1 MRRIR
6 RDAMSEIDRLRRI
19 MDRLRGDDGC
29 PWDREQTLAS
39 LRTYLVE
46 ETYEVLDAID
56 AGDLPALRE
65 ELGDLLFQIVFQAR
79 VAQEGGHFDLE
90 SILKGIGDKIVRRH
104 PHVFGEGRL
113 DSSEQVLQQWEQIKE
128 QERRGRPGS
137 TMFTGVP
144 KPLPALLKARR
155 ISSKAARV
163 GFDWPDRD
171 GLWSKVEEEQAE
183 LAEALRTG
191 DRDRVAEELGDLLF
205 TLANVARVEHLDPEQ
220 ALQDAN
226 RKFLERFRYVEEG
239 LRAEGKSPA
248 PEHRDRME
256 ALWGEAKLVLRKTS
270 PARTSPSGGT
280 SGSDSPHA
288 PGAPSERSRP
298 GPGPG
303 RR

>member
-1 MRRIR
+1 
-6 RDAMSEIDRLRRI
+6 MSEIERLRRI
-19 MDRLRGDDGC
+19 MDRLRGEEGC

-46 ETYEVLDAID
+46 ETYEVLEAID
-56 AGDLPALRE
+56 SGDLPALRE
-65 ELGDLLFQIVFQAR
+65 ELGDLLFQIVFLAR
-79 VAQEGGHFDLE
+79 IAQEGGHFDLE
-90 SILKGIGDKIVRRH
+90 SILQGVGDKIVRRH

-137 TMFTGVP
+137 TMFAGVP
-144 KPLPALLKARR
+144 KHLPALLKALRV
-155 ISSKAARV
+155 SSKAARV

-171 GLWSKVEEEQAE
+171 GLWSKVEEEKAE
-183 LAEALRTG
+183 LAEALRDG
-191 DRDRVAEELGDLLF
+191 DGDRVAEELGDLLF

-226 RKFLERFRYVEEG
+226 RKFLERFRYVEEA
-239 LRAEGKSPA
+239 LRAEGKSPG

-256 ALWGEAKLVLRKTS
+256 TLWGEAKAALRKIS
-270 PARTSPSGGT
+270 PARTSPSVGT
-280 SGSDSPHA
+280 SDSGSPPA
-288 PGAPSERSRP
+288 PRAPSGRSRP
-298 GPGPG
+298 GPGPE